1 MIGLRTALITPK
13 IRATA
18 IRVSSFEV
26 VDPVVSWMPGST
38 AVATASAAAET
49 ARRSRKCIGPI
60 LASPAPVTPSAGRGA
75 AGGKA
80 VPAGAGPARSPPEV
94 DEEPPEV
101 LGVLLDAVVERLD
114 LFLLQEPEHPLLE
127 LPRALAR
134 DDLNKRGLLGHGLVD
149 DRLQGPVDV
158 LPAVVDVVQVELQ
171 LHGA

>member
-1 MIGLRTALITPK
+1 MIGLRTALITPT
-13 IRATA
+13 IRATS
-18 IRVSSFEV
+18 IRVSTFEV

-49 ARRSRKCIGPI
+49 ARRSRKCMGPI
-60 LASPAPVTPSAGRGA
+60 LASPAPVTQSAGGA

-127 LPRALAR
+127 L
-134 DDLNKRGLLGHGLVD
+134 
-149 DRLQGPVDV
+149 
-158 LPAVVDVVQVELQ
+158 
-171 LHGA
+171 